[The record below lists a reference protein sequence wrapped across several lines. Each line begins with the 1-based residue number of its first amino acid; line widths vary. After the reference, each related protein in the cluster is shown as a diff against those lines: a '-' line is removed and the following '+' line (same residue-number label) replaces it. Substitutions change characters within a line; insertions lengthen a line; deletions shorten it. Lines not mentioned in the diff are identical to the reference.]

1 MPYRHEALFFVSQEA
16 LLEAG
21 VPWLREGLDAGEVI
35 ALACEA
41 DNNAVLAA
49 ALGDHPAVRVLP
61 QDRIHHKAIDA
72 VAFYHDLFTT
82 TAAADHARVR
92 VLGEVGFGTT
102 VRARGVAALRG
113 GCNHTLAS
121 LPLWSMC
128 AYYTPGLPQSLID
141 TALATHPWLR
151 TADGTTPNHDY
162 VPPGRLLNGAAPP
175 LPTPHD
181 EASTVDLAH
190 DSDSAGSETGCARGS
205 TTSTRPP
212 RQPRT
217 WCSR

>member
-61 QDRIHHKAIDA
+61 QDRIYHKAIDA

-82 TAAADHARVR
+82 TTAADHARVR

-113 GCNHTLAS
+113 GV
-121 LPLWSMC
+121 
-128 AYYTPGLPQSLID
+128 QS
-141 TALATHPWLR
+141 HPR
-151 TADGTTPNHDY
+151 
-162 VPPGRLLNGAAPP
+162 VPAAVEHVRLLHPRSAPVADRHRPGHPP
-175 LPTPHD
+175 LAANRRRHHPEPRLRATRSP
-181 EASTVDLAH
+181 AQRRRPAAAH
-190 DSDSAGSETGCARGS
+190 TAR
-205 TTSTRPP
+205 
-212 RQPRT
+212 
-217 WCSR
+217 